1 MNLYCTNEVKIKQ
14 CKYAERHIKV
24 GTSGINL
31 MWLNRLSL
39 FVQSTLRP
47 SLVAGHFGKGG
58 FELLSDRLE
67 LLLLRGELVL
77 QPVHLLLKFLDRLF
91 GKLSPCLSLLQLGSQ
106 VLDLLLV
113 ASLPLVGLLLGHLQ
127 GLQVV
132 GHNPQLLLQ
141 LNNLDLSNLSS
152 LLGPLQVGLSLSEFL
167 LHLVVLFVRILCLVP
182 G

>member
-31 MWLNRLSL
+31 MWLKRLSF

-77 QPVHLLLKFLDRLF
+77 QPVHLLLKLLDRLL
-91 GKLSPCLSLLQLGSQ
+91 GKLSPRLSLLQLGSQ

-113 ASLPLVGLLLGHLQ
+113 ASLPLVGLLLRHLQ

-132 GHNPQLLLQ
+132 GHHPQLLLQ
-141 LNNLDLSNLSS
+141 LDNLDLANLRSF
-152 LLGPLQVGLSLSEFL
+152 LGPL
-167 LHLVVLFVRILCLVP
+167 
-182 G
+182 